1 MAKSAYPSTGQQPVQ
16 TLDFRLANG
25 ARVRTVLKPQPDASG
40 MQVAHVDLDYTNAG
54 STWLMPIA
62 SQGQPRSVFQAGVLA
77 YQIAQH
83 EAQQAGGIGIDEA
96 QLEGEEFLEVA
107 DVEQITGNSMPV
119 TKF

>member
-1 MAKSAYPSTGQQPVQ
+1 MAKTAYPSTGQQPMQ
-16 TLDFRLANG
+16 ILDFRLGNG
-25 ARVRTVLKPQPDASG
+25 ARVRTVLKPQPDASRT
-40 MQVAHVDLDYTNAG
+40 QVAHVDLDHTNAG
-54 STWLMPIA
+54 GTWLLPVE
-62 SQGQPRSVFQAGVLA
+62 SQGPPRTVFQAGVLA

-83 EAQQAGGIGIDEA
+83 EAQQAGGISIVEA

>member
-1 MAKSAYPSTGQQPVQ
+1 MAKTTYPSTRQQPVQ
-16 TLDFRLANG
+16 ILDFRLANG

-40 MQVAHVDLDYTNAG
+40 RQVAHVDLDYTNAG
-54 STWLMPIA
+54 STWLMPVA

-83 EAQQAGGIGIDEA
+83 EAQNAGGIGIDEA